1 MIQSNCK
8 KITEIT
14 PKEKEGGPFVTTKK
28 KKVSLFLIVLAL
40 VSLLTGVL
48 FSMPNKTV
56 DTVYAS
62 RDSNGTNTDGEWT
75 GSQQT
80 PNLIPTLKDGTIASQ
95 GWKVSSDGNTSV
107 EANTV
112 YEKNIGKY
120 VIKSNG
126 DWKDLGGSNCTG
138 GVYYTLTLS
147 EADKVKANA
156 GQLKISASSLNWTQ
170 SASTHDISVRVE
182 FYNSQNSRI
191 GEEHEYYQKYH
202 TGDRTQFGVYLSEKS
217 VPNQTCSI
225 QVWFSNYGSLASRPY
240 IADPSCYLYDRT
252 APSVSGISLDKSLVV
267 DSNKGIAVAGNT
279 VKYSVEFNEKISSI
293 TNKGTATITLDGS
306 TFATSNNAELITESG
321 KSKVCYTFTLPDVNQ
336 NGEIKFSNVSGLS
349 VKDEAGNT
357 TTVNGGSYSSAPTLQ
372 YYRKMGVSSSLTH
385 LTFSGGGKAT
395 YNTNYTATLSAAHGY
410 NLPNSITVKVGG
422 GTLAVNNDFTYNS
435 RTGAI
440 TIYGSKITDDI
451 VITAA
456 GVPKQSGVTFYK
468 ESGTGGTESTTATFD
483 AAMPA
488 IETPTRT
495 GYTFQGYFTQSG
507 GAGIKYYDAAG
518 KSAKNCDFDSA
529 ISLYAH
535 WTANHY
541 TIKFNQNKP
550 ANASSNVQGS
560 TPDTPRVYDDGE
572 IALPKNGFTLTG
584 WTFQG
589 WATSSVGAVVYEN
602 EKAVQN
608 LTSDPN
614 GTYTL
619 YAVWQANSY
628 TITLDAMGGTNA
640 SSFSATF
647 DSKIPG
653 ITVPERYGYKFLGY
667 FDRGTG
673 GVQYYGTDGQ
683 AYGGKTLTVVGGI
696 TLYAHWEAITYTIRL
711 YNEGVFVADL
721 EGITFGEL
729 TLPKEET
736 YGLSRKNFDFVGWN
750 LYDEQNW
757 AMYYADTFYA
767 VGLAGTQDEV
777 VVLYAA
783 WLEKP
788 IHALFYDA
796 NGGSGAPAA
805 EQLHEGEGT
814 TIQAGPERD
823 DYTFAGW
830 GFLANSD
837 VVSYRPDDPFT
848 MGTEGVTLYAVW
860 KHNPSL
866 TYSANGGEFHNT
878 IAAVYPAAGTEVTI
892 TKAEPVREGYQ
903 FLGWAVTAT
912 DAETVYHAEE
922 AFSMPDGDTVLY
934 AVWEIGEYNVSTE
947 VAEGYTV
954 NGLTGSYPFGTEV
967 SFTVTG
973 TKPRVYINGERAE
986 EQGGQ
991 YTFTVKGDTTI
1002 FVADGTKL
1010 SLVYSANG
1018 GEDAPTDKTTYSAGS
1033 NANISPEKPERTG
1046 YTFQGWAE
1054 DKDAAEATYSP
1065 EDPIEFGADQ
1075 EEDTVLYAVWEAN
1088 TYTVSYHDTTGADG
1102 SMDCSSYS
1110 YGTPEALAING
1121 FTKTGYNFIGW
1132 ATSDGGEVVFK
1143 DGDSVLNLTAEN
1155 GGEIELYARWEKMK
1169 TLIRFSAGEEAGG
1182 GSASLSVEYGDAL
1195 PTSGVMAPV
1204 RKGYTF
1210 GGYFTEEEG
1219 QGDPIFGANM
1229 LPISSDPWTNPA
1241 QDLTLHAYWIPTPE
1255 TLEKSV
1261 DEVQAQLEGATQALQ
1276 ASIDGNQRELS
1287 SRLTDLNEAYIEAD
1301 KVLKQALLDAD
1312 EGLKAELVGMIN
1324 GLQSQLDA
1332 AKKTLGETIDALDDR
1347 LSDDIKNLREAI
1359 SRDEAS
1365 IADLQKALTQLEA
1378 DYLAADTALR
1388 ADFAAADTG
1397 LQSNIDALETRLKAV
1412 DENLDAAI
1420 KQLQADL
1427 KQAVADLEKSISDN
1441 RGELD
1446 KALAELQE
1454 AYEAADRII
1463 NNQIT
1468 ALQNRDSELAQS
1480 ISDLTDTLD
1489 ATDQRLQAAI
1499 EQVQQNLN
1507 DAAAAL
1513 RAAIDANEKDIEDK
1527 VSAMDAAYKDADAT
1541 LRSDMNTADRQLGDE
1556 IEQAVNDLTSAMNK
1570 TENDLRDAIDQVQQ
1584 NLNSAAAALQQT
1596 INDNKQDIEDKLA
1609 AMGVAYQQADAAL
1622 RSDMNDADTALGK
1635 RIDDA
1640 ISDLTS
1646 AMNDVNDKLQ
1656 DAIDKV
1662 QQNLNDAVADLQS
1675 SLRQNRTEIEDELSA
1690 MSDAYKAAD
1699 AIIHSDIADLQ
1710 ERDNTFAKNL
1720 AVLDYSYKAADHA
1733 LQVAIGQVQDNL
1745 DSAVAALQA
1754 AIAANETDI
1763 EDKVSA
1769 LDAAYQTA
1777 DTVLRS
1783 DMAAADKAIED
1794 SVAALGTAMNDA
1806 DAALQ
1811 KAIDKVQT
1819 NLDRAVEDLQAAID
1833 ANEKDIEDKVQKL
1846 DSAYQAADTLL
1857 RSDMA
1862 AADEALEQ
1870 AMNDA
1875 DSALQKAI
1883 DKVQTNLDNAVE
1895 DLQAA
1900 IDANETDI
1908 EKKVQ
1913 KLDSAYKAADTLLRS
1928 DMTAADEDL
1937 EAKIAALE
1945 KATNAADSA
1954 LQKAIDKVQTNLD
1967 NAVAELQAA
1976 LKANGTDI
1984 EAKVSALD
1992 SAYKA
1997 ADALID
2003 SGIAGLKAQD
2013 SALAESISALDS
2025 AYKAADEALWAGIRQ
2040 VEGKHDALKEESEQI
2055 ALTYM
2060 IVNIALGAVAAGL
2073 IVTLVVKAVKKK
2085 NSQE

>member
-1 MIQSNCK
+1 M
-8 KITEIT
+8 
-14 PKEKEGGPFVTTKK
+14 TTKK
-28 KKVSLFLIVLAL
+28 KKVSLLLIVLAL

-62 RDSNGTNTDGEWT
+62 RDSNGTNTDDEWT
-75 GSQQT
+75 GTQDT
-80 PNLIPTLKDGTIASQ
+80 PNLIPILKEGSIASQ
-95 GWKVSSDGNTSV
+95 GWKVSSDGNTKV
-107 EANTV
+107 AANTV
-112 YEKNIGKY
+112 HESNSLGW
-120 VIKSNG
+120 VIKSSGNG
-126 DWKDLGGSNCTG
+126 TDLGAYGYTG

-147 EADKVKANA
+147 EADRVKANA
-156 GQLKISASSLNWTQ
+156 GQLYVSGEAGFYVQMWAKARYSI
-170 SASTHDISVRVE
+170 RVE
-182 FYNSQNSRI
+182 FYNSGGAQI
-191 GEEHEYYQKYH
+191 GKEGTTHEGSSGW
-202 TGDRTQFGVYLSEKS
+202 GDATDTWGLGWIK
-217 VPNQTCSI
+217 VPVGTCTI
-225 QVWFSNYGSLASRPY
+225 QVWFSNHNTLDGRPY
-240 IADPSCYLYDRT
+240 IANPSCSLHDT
-252 APSVSGISLDKSLVV
+252 TPPSVSGISLDKSSVA

-279 VKYSVEFNEKISSI
+279 IKYSVEFNEKVSI
-293 TNKGTATITLDGS
+293 TNKGTATITLDGNS
-306 TFATSNNAELITESG
+306 FATSNNAELITVSG
-321 KSKVCYTFTLPDVNQ
+321 KSRVCYTFTLPDENK
-336 NGEIKFSNVSGLS
+336 NGTIRFSTVSGLS

-357 TTVNGGSYSSAPTLQ
+357 TTVNGGDYSSAPTLQ

-385 LTFSGGGKAT
+385 LTFSGEGKAT

-422 GTLAVNNDFTYNS
+422 STLAQGSDYTYNS
-435 RTGAI
+435 GTGAI

-507 GAGIKYYDAAG
+507 GEGIQYYNAVG
-518 KSAKNCDFDSA
+518 GTRNCDFDSA

-541 TIKFNQNKP
+541 TIKFDQNKP

-619 YAVWQANSY
+619 YAVWKANSY

-647 DSKIPG
+647 DSEIPG

-814 TIQAGPERD
+814 TIQAGPVRD

-1102 SMDCSSYS
+1102 SMDDSSYS

-1132 ATSDGGEVVFK
+1132 ATSAGGEVVFK

-1301 KVLKQALLDAD
+1301 RVLKQALLDAD
-1312 EGLKAELVGMIN
+1312 DGLKAELVGMIN
-1324 GLQSQLDA
+1324 GLQKALEGADA
-1332 AKKTLGETIDALDDR
+1332 ALQSAIDALAAR
-1347 LSDDIKNLREAI
+1347 LDKDI
-1359 SRDEAS
+1359 DELQAS
-1365 IADLQKALTQLEA
+1365 VGQNKTNIDKLQSALTQLEA

-1397 LQSNIDALETRLKAV
+1397 LQSNIDALETKLKAV

-1427 KQAVADLEKSISDN
+1427 KQTVADLEKSISDN
-1441 RGELD
+1441 RGEID

-1584 NLNSAAAALQQT
+1584 NLNSAVAALQQT